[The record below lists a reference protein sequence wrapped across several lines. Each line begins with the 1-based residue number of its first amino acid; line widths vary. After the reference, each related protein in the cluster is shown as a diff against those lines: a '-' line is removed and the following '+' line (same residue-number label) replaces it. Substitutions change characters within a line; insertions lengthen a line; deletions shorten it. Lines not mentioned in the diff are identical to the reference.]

1 MFFRL
6 AKVGIVVNKTDPDY
20 DRATELRIQIAA
32 HDEAYHG
39 RDEPLV
45 PDAEYDALVR
55 ELIAIEDRRPDLV
68 IPDSPSGSVGSEPNE
83 MFAPVEHEV
92 PMMSL
97 DNAMDLEELD
107 AWYERIL
114 KSLDA
119 SDKPNFVCE
128 LKFDGLAV
136 SIRYEDGEL
145 IRAATRGNGRVG
157 EDVTHNVLTIKGIPH
172 RIDGSPTTL
181 EVRGEVYLPISHFD
195 ELNRQQIA
203 SGGTAFANP
212 RNTAAGSLRQ
222 KDPEVTASRNLA
234 FWSYQLGQ
242 VSGGPAISSSE
253 ETFALLESLGLPVNP
268 EIQEFSDFSAV
279 REYCEKWMGKR
290 HEPDY
295 EIDGVVVKL
304 ADLAQRE
311 KLGSTSRAPRWA
323 IAFKFPPEEKITRLL
338 QIDVSVGRTGRAT
351 PFAVLEPVFVG
362 GSTVG
367 MATLHNEDQV
377 AVKDVRPGDMVVVR
391 KAGDVIPEVVGPVL
405 AERDRESQP
414 WSFPRACPS
423 CGSAFVRS
431 DGDANTYCLSR
442 TCPARVQT
450 GIIHFASRN
459 ALDIE
464 GLGER
469 TVRGLVE
476 QGLVRDVGDL
486 FGLTKNQLLEVL
498 VADAS
503 NETLVN
509 NLMTA
514 INEARERPLP
524 NVLIGL
530 GIEHLGPSAAELIAR
545 RFGGLEAIA
554 NADAGEIEAI
564 DGIGPVIAQ
573 SVTDFFSDSHN
584 QSVVEKLKSNGVRL
598 DLIDGDTEAP
608 QILVGRSVV
617 VTGSLDGWFI
627 NREEAKKAIIARGG
641 KSPGS
646 VSKSTYALVVGAEA
660 GQSKLDKAE
669 ELGVPIVGQDELRR
683 LLEIGELP

>member
-68 IPDSPSGSVGSEPNE
+68 IPDSPSRSVGSEPNE

-181 EVRGEVYLPISHFD
+181 EVRGEVYLPISQFD

-242 VSGGPAISSSE
+242 VSGGPAISSSK

-268 EIQEFSDFSAV
+268 EIQEFSDFADV

>member
-68 IPDSPSGSVGSEPNE
+68 IPDSPSRSVGSEPNE

-203 SGGTAFANP
+203 SGGAAFANP

-242 VSGGPAISSSE
+242 VSGGPAISSSK

-268 EIQEFSDFSAV
+268 EIQEFSDFADV